1 MIGTLAGINHGRL
14 ISRRTPNEQSFS
26 NHVGALGRGFDDYI
40 EGISPGK
47 DIPLQIKTKVPDA
60 KTDLGAL
67 YESFNNNNQFGSV
80 SGPDQLPPTVY
91 INPNADR
98 VFASHELG
106 HIASRETD
114 AGRLVSS
121 LRANPAL
128 SGALGAALL
137 GVPFVASA
145 IEDGDDD
152 LDTSVIAAALAASPT
167 LVDEV
172 AATYH
177 GNRITDKAGLRT
189 SLGQHG
195 KMAGGLLSY
204 MALPLIA
211 GVSGNFLGNQF
222 DEDV

>member
-1 MIGTLAGINHGRL
+1 MCIRDSFRDSASKHINQL
-14 ISRRTPNEQSFS
+14 
-26 NHVGALGRGFDDYI
+26 VDGFDQYI
-40 EGISPGK
+40 EHNINGAPVNLKVDGVQPKSPG
-47 DIPLQIKTKVPDA
+47 I
-60 KTDLGAL
+60 LGAMR
-67 YESFNNNNQFGSV
+67 ESFNNKNAFGS
-80 SGPDQLPPTVY
+80 STGPDQSPAITF
-91 INPNADR
+91 NKNADR
-98 VFASHELG
+98 AYASHELG
-106 HIASRETD
+106 HIASQQTD
-114 AGRLVSS
+114 AGRLVAT

-152 LDTSVIAAALAASPT
+152 MDTAIAGAALMHAPT
-167 LVDEV
+167 LMDEV

-204 MALPLIA
+204 MAAPILLG
-211 GVSGNFLGNQF
+211 GVGNILGNQF